1 MRIDHATHL
10 CKAVGCREVI
20 MRKGM
25 IIFVAHF
32 DTLQNSFQNL
42 TIFFTELSFQND
54 ESKVEESGVSEYTSG
69 FPAHAAAYSG
79 DLARVRFLIETGAVN
94 VNERD
99 DKGCTLLHKGA
110 VIFHKIVFL
119 SLLCSISICFAAA
132 LLISL

>member
-1 MRIDHATHL
+1 M
-10 CKAVGCREVI
+10 
-20 MRKGM
+20 
-25 IIFVAHF
+25 
-32 DTLQNSFQNL
+32 
-42 TIFFTELSFQND
+42 
-54 ESKVEESGVSEYTSG
+54 SEYSSG

-110 VIFHKIVFL
+110 VIFEEIDFFT
-119 SLLCSISICFAAA
+119 SSYDFDFTSRA